1 MEAILFK
8 NTNYLQIVGETL
20 TLFLIFCWSFI
31 SSKKGFGFSLEWFNE
46 ISILI
51 CQNQVMQKKKKEK
64 YDLLTFQHQEQEV
77 ININSSQKSV
87 KPKAITN
94 VPDYSVVLTCEIYI
108 DSSCKLGLI
117 FLFNWREYMPL
128 SARIYIQENW
138 LIDHAQPSKIV
149 LFYVSQ
155 Q

>member
-1 MEAILFK
+1 
-8 NTNYLQIVGETL
+8 
-20 TLFLIFCWSFI
+20 
-31 SSKKGFGFSLEWFNE
+31 
-46 ISILI
+46 
-51 CQNQVMQKKKKEK
+51 MQKKKKEK

-117 FLFNWREYMPL
+117 FLFN
-128 SARIYIQENW
+128 
-138 LIDHAQPSKIV
+138 
-149 LFYVSQ
+149 
-155 Q
+155 